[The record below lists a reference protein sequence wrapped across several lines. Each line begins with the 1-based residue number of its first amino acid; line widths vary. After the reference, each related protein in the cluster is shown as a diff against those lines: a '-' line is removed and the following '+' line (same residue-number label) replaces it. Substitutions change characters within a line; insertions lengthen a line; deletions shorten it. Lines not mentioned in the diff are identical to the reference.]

1 MYTDT
6 LKIKIRT
13 AVWFAIN
20 DVIHD
25 VGAREEKMWDESNER
40 DVELMKILDGKTVGL
55 SNRIMAI
62 IDEQLIINQ
71 FEKGYKEY

>member
-20 DVIHD
+20 DTIHLT
-25 VGAREEKMWDESNER
+25 GTREEKMWNESDPR
-40 DVELMKILDGKTVGL
+40 DRELMKVLDTKTVEL
-55 SNRIMAI
+55 SDRIMNI
-62 IDEQLIINQ
+62 IDEQLNKPV
-71 FEKGYKEY
+71 EKGYKEY